1 MQIQQIYSYV
11 WCSALIRVITIV
23 TESYCVLECTCEEI
37 VVLSVVLLL
46 FFPPCGGGEQAVLK
60 DVLWLAWLQFIKS
73 KVSCSG
79 MFALKAWNKRK
90 QNSVR
95 SVVLPLFFFSTG
107 SFWTQRKHDAKVQ
120 SVGVMKSVEHSSPT
134 AVPPAFSFVF
144 IWSICAPLP
153 RSRSNR
159 FSETLWDDVS
169 LHLQLE
175 ESLYWNKLDF
185 SVD

>member
-1 MQIQQIYSYV
+1 MFWNAHV
-11 WCSALIRVITIV
+11 KKLLFW
-23 TESYCVLECTCEEI
+23 VLFCCY
-37 VVLSVVLLL
+37 

-107 SFWTQRKHDAKVQ
+107 SFWTQRKHDVKVQ
-120 SVGVMKSVEHSSPT
+120 SVGVMKSVEHSSPM

-153 RSRSNR
+153 HSRSNR